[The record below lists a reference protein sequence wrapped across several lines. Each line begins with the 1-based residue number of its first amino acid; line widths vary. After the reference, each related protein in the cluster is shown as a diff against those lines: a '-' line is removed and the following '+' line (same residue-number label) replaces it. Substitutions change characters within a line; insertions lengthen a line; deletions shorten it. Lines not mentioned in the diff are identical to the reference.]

1 MNILNIL
8 NNANPIEGIH
18 AIEGGERFKDAMCRE
33 LCVFLG

>member
-1 MNILNIL
+1 MNMLNIF
-8 NNANPIEGIH
+8 NANPIEGIH